1 MQHENNYILFH
12 LFIHFFFGVACNI
25 FRIVF
30 AASLI
35 KNIKFSTVKFSRRM
49 QCSNVALHTHENVA
63 SWPQG
68 FIFIL
73 MYAETRRVQAVALM
87 FFQMKK
93 YKFDLLEENLKMM
106 VQR

>member
-1 MQHENNYILFH
+1 MEPL
-12 LFIHFFFGVACNI
+12 A
-25 FRIVF
+25 
-30 AASLI
+30 
-35 KNIKFSTVKFSRRM
+35 VKFSRRM

-106 VQR
+106 AQR